1 MYITPMY
8 KNKICVCVSVVFAL
22 LFAGTTTFLTTEM
35 AYGQMMGG
43 PNMMN
48 QGKMGIASGL
58 NFTKGENIT
67 GSIDF
72 MSAIA
77 KAISSQIKT
86 SLSDAS
92 SAAEKSIG
100 NNSHAVAAHVSDE
113 NGYLVYVVIIVDSN
127 GKVHKSVIDPANN
140 KILLSRELSGFEAL
154 MMLHQGM
161 GSGGHNYLM
170 MSRGSSYGR

>member
-1 MYITPMY
+1 MQF
-8 KNKICVCVSVVFAL
+8 KLNNRAL
-22 LFAGTTTFLTTEM
+22 LSLFFVFLTLVILSTM
-35 AYGQMMGG
+35 IVF
-43 PNMMN
+43 PNRALAA
-48 QGKMGIASGL
+48 GKFTIDAKINLKNL
-58 NFTKGENIT
+58 NNPQKLKVVAFSNGENKT

-77 KAISSQIKT
+77 KAIASQIKT

-92 SAAEKSIG
+92 SVAEKSIG

-113 NGYLVYVVIIVDSN
+113 NGYLVYVVVIVDSN
-127 GKVHKSVIDPANN
+127 GKVHKLIIDPVDN

-161 GSGGHNYLM
+161 GVGGQNYSM
-170 MSRGSSYGR
+170 MARG

>member
-1 MYITPMY
+1 
-8 KNKICVCVSVVFAL
+8 
-22 LFAGTTTFLTTEM
+22 
-35 AYGQMMGG
+35 MG
-43 PNMMN
+43 
-48 QGKMGIASGL
+48 SGL

-77 KAISSQIKT
+77 KAIASQIKT

-92 SAAEKSIG
+92 SGAEKSIG

-113 NGYLVYVVIIVDSN
+113 NGYLVYVVVIVDSN
-127 GKVHKSVIDPANN
+127 GKVHKLIIDPVDN

-161 GSGGHNYLM
+161 GVGGHNYSM
-170 MSRGSSYGR
+170 MARG

>member
-1 MYITPMY
+1 MPMH

-22 LFAGTTTFLTTEM
+22 LLAGSSAFLTTEM
-35 AYGQMMGG
+35 TYGQMMGG

-48 QGKMGIASGL
+48 LGKTAMGSDL

-77 KAISSQIKT
+77 KSIASQIKT

-92 SAAEKSIG
+92 SAAEKSI
-100 NNSHAVAAHVSDE
+100 E
-113 NGYLVYVVIIVDSN
+113 IILMLW
-127 GKVHKSVIDPANN
+127 
-140 KILLSRELSGFEAL
+140 LL
-154 MMLHQGM
+154 MLAM
-161 GSGGHNYLM
+161 KTDI
-170 MSRGSSYGR
+170 